1 MLKRNGTGDGAD
13 SEITLGG
20 GEGVDIDETP
30 EDPDEIGGPPPV
42 SSTGGSVSGGSSMF
56 QPQNIGMPGM
66 GDPALLAPLQFPVED
81 FLAEYGITKG
91 LFGDY
96 IA

>member
-1 MLKRNGTGDGAD
+1 
-13 SEITLGG
+13 
-20 GEGVDIDETP
+20 
-30 EDPDEIGGPPPV
+30 
-42 SSTGGSVSGGSSMF
+42 MF

-96 IA
+96 MA